1 MPLKQSNQ
9 IFLTQ
14 AMVAITQG
22 VGRRLQEVGKSCST
36 LAGDDLRAIVAI
48 TRMSRGQWFPLSAR
62 VPHFMRAMV
71 SIDRK
76 LQVGWV
82 WLVCFKDNLVQVDC
96 MLLL

>member
-1 MPLKQSNQ
+1 
-9 IFLTQ
+9 
-14 AMVAITQG
+14 MVAITQD
-22 VGRRLQEVGKSCST
+22 VGRRLQGLGKSCST

-71 SIDRK
+71 SIDRR

-82 WLVCFKDNLVQVDC
+82 WLVCFKDNLVQVSYVAI
-96 MLLL
+96 LVRNFVI

>member
-22 VGRRLQEVGKSCST
+22 VGRRLQELGKSCST

-62 VPHFMRAMV
+62 VPHFMQAME
-71 SIDRK
+71 SCK
-76 LQVGWV
+76 LVGFGWFV
-82 WLVCFKDNLVQVDC
+82 LRII
-96 MLLL
+96 